1 MTASYE
7 QDFGL
12 WAEQMANLLASGR
25 FSELDIENLV
35 EEVRDLSKRERD
47 RLLSSLRLILHHLL
61 KWDYQ
66 PTRRCQRHA
75 SRTRSWLGTIQRERA
90 NIRLYLD
97 DSPSLKQYLTD
108 ESIFKL
114 YAVACSDAFRETGL
128 EFPPICPY
136 GIEDILNRSLVLS
149 ERST

>member
-12 WAEQMANLLASGR
+12 WAEQMADLLASGR

-47 RLLSSLRLILHHLL
+47 RLLASLRLILHHLL

-66 PTRRCQRHA
+66 PQRR
-75 SRTRSWLGTIQRERA
+75 SRGWLGTIQRERA

-97 DSPSLKQYLTD
+97 DSPSLRRYLTD
-108 ESIFKL
+108 ESLFKL
-114 YAVACSDAFRETGL
+114 YAVACADAFRGTGL
-128 EFPPICPY
+128 EFPPVCPY
-136 GIEDILNRSLVLS
+136 GIEDILNRSLHLS
-149 ERST
+149 ER

>member
-1 MTASYE
+1 MMASYE

-12 WAEQMANLLASGR
+12 WAEQMADLLASGR

-47 RLLSSLRLILHHLL
+47 RLLSSLRLIMHHLL

-66 PTRRCQRHA
+66 PQRR
-75 SRTRSWLGTIQRERA
+75 SRSWLGTIQRERA
-90 NIRLYLD
+90 NITLYLD
-97 DSPSLKQYLTD
+97 DSPSLKRYLTN

-114 YAVACSDAFRETGL
+114 YAVACSDAFKETGL
-128 EFPPICPY
+128 EFPSNCPY
-136 GIEDILNRSLVLS
+136 GIEDVLNRPIFLS
-149 ERST
+149 EQ

>member
-1 MTASYE
+1 LSLEGDKSMTASYE

-12 WAEQMANLLASGR
+12 WAEQMADLLASGR

-47 RLLSSLRLILHHLL
+47 RLLASLRLILHHLL

-66 PTRRCQRHA
+66 PQRR
-75 SRTRSWLGTIQRERA
+75 SWGWLGTIQGERA

-97 DSPSLKQYLTD
+97 DSPSLKRYLTD
-108 ESIFKL
+108 ESLFKL
-114 YAVACSDAFRETGL
+114 YAVACADAFRETGL
-128 EFPPICPY
+128 EFPPVCPY
-136 GIEDILNRSLVLS
+136 GIEDILNRSLHLS
-149 ERST
+149 E

>member
-1 MTASYE
+1 MSLEGDKSMTASYE

-12 WAEQMANLLASGR
+12 WAEQMADLLASGR

-47 RLLSSLRLILHHLL
+47 RLLASLRLILHHLL

-66 PTRRCQRHA
+66 PQRR
-75 SRTRSWLGTIQRERA
+75 SRGWLGTIQRERA

-97 DSPSLKQYLTD
+97 DSPSLKRYLTD
-108 ESIFKL
+108 ESLFKL
-114 YAVACSDAFRETGL
+114 YAVACADAFRETGL
-128 EFPPICPY
+128 EFPPVCPY
-136 GIEDILNRSLVLS
+136 GIEDILNRSLHLS
-149 ERST
+149 E

>member
-12 WAEQMANLLASGR
+12 WAEQMADLLASGR
-25 FSELDIENLV
+25 FSKLDIENLV

-47 RLLSSLRLILHHLL
+47 RLLASLRLILHHLL

-66 PTRRCQRHA
+66 PQRR
-75 SRTRSWLGTIQRERA
+75 SWGWLGTIQRERA

-97 DSPSLKQYLTD
+97 DSPSLRRYLTD
-108 ESIFKL
+108 ESLFKL
-114 YAVACSDAFRETGL
+114 YAVACADAFRETGL
-128 EFPPICPY
+128 EFPPVCPY
-136 GIEDILNRSLVLS
+136 GIEDILNRSLHLS
-149 ERST
+149 E

>member
-1 MTASYE
+1 LSLEGDKLMTASYE

-12 WAEQMANLLASGR
+12 WAEQMADLLASGR

-47 RLLSSLRLILHHLL
+47 RLLASLRLILHHLL

-66 PTRRCQRHA
+66 PQRR
-75 SRTRSWLGTIQRERA
+75 SRGWLGTIQRERA

-97 DSPSLKQYLTD
+97 DSPSLRRYLTD
-108 ESIFKL
+108 ESLFKL
-114 YAVACSDAFRETGL
+114 YAVACADAFRETGL
-128 EFPPICPY
+128 EFPPVCPY
-136 GIEDILNRSLVLS
+136 GIEDILNRSLHLS
-149 ERST
+149 E

>member
-12 WAEQMANLLASGR
+12 WAEQMADLLASSR

-66 PTRRCQRHA
+66 PQKR
-75 SRTRSWLGTIQRERA
+75 SRSWHNTIGRER
-90 NIRLYLD
+90 NNVSLYLE
-97 DSPSLKQYLTD
+97 DSPSLSQYLNQD
-108 ESIFKL
+108 FLNKM
-114 YAVACSDAFRETGL
+114 YRVARSDAMRETGL
-128 EFPPICPY
+128 EFPSTCPY
-136 GIEDILNRSLVLS
+136 GIEDVLNRSILL
-149 ERST
+149 R

>member
-12 WAEQMANLLASGR
+12 WAEQMADLLASGR

-47 RLLSSLRLILHHLL
+47 RLLASLRLILHHLL

-66 PTRRCQRHA
+66 PQRR
-75 SRTRSWLGTIQRERA
+75 SRGWLGTIQRERA

-97 DSPSLKQYLTD
+97 DSPSLRRYLTD
-108 ESIFKL
+108 ESLFKL
-114 YAVACSDAFRETGL
+114 YAVACCDAFRETGL

-136 GIEDILNRSLVLS
+136 GIEDILNRSLHLS
-149 ERST
+149 ER

>member
-12 WAEQMANLLASGR
+12 WAEQMADLLASGR
-25 FSELDIENLV
+25 LSELDIENLV

-47 RLLSSLRLILHHLL
+47 RLLASLRLILHHLL

-66 PTRRCQRHA
+66 PQRR
-75 SRTRSWLGTIQRERA
+75 SRGWLGTIQRERA

-97 DSPSLKQYLTD
+97 DSPSLRRYLTD
-108 ESIFKL
+108 ESLFKL
-114 YAVACSDAFRETGL
+114 YAVACADAFRETGL
-128 EFPPICPY
+128 EFPPVCPY
-136 GIEDILNRSLVLS
+136 GIEDILNRSLHLS
-149 ERST
+149 ER

>member
-66 PTRRCQRHA
+66 PKRRCQRHA

-97 DSPSLKQYLTD
+97 DSPSLKRYLTD

-128 EFPPICPY
+128 EFPPICP
-136 GIEDILNRSLVLS
+136 
-149 ERST
+149 

>member
-1 MTASYE
+1 MTVLYE
-7 QDFGL
+7 QDYGL
-12 WAEQMANLLASGR
+12 WAEQMADLLATGR

-66 PTRRCQRHA
+66 PQRR
-75 SRTRSWLGTIQRERA
+75 SRSWLGTIQRERA

-97 DSPSLKQYLTD
+97 DSPSLKRYLID
-108 ESIFKL
+108 ESILKL

-128 EFPPICPY
+128 EFSSTCPY
-136 GIEDILNRSLVLS
+136 GIEDILNRSILLS
-149 ERST
+149 EQ

>member
-7 QDFGL
+7 QDYGL

-66 PTRRCQRHA
+66 PKRR
-75 SRTRSWLGTIQRERA
+75 SRSWLGTIQRERA
-90 NIRLYLD
+90 NIKLYLD
-97 DSPSLKQYLTD
+97 DSPSLKRYLTD

-114 YAVACSDAFRETGL
+114 YDVACSDAFRETGL

-136 GIEDILNRSLVLS
+136 SIEDILNRSLHLS
-149 ERST
+149 ER

>member
-47 RLLSSLRLILHHLL
+47 RLLSSLRLIMHHLL

-66 PTRRCQRHA
+66 PQRRSH
-75 SRTRSWLGTIQRERA
+75 SWLGTIQRERA
-90 NIRLYLD
+90 NITLYLD
-97 DSPSLKQYLTD
+97 DSPSLKRYYEEVFPQCYQNAR
-108 ESIFKL
+108 EM
-114 YAVACSDAFRETGL
+114 ASDETGL
-128 EFPPICPY
+128 KLSIFPLLCPFNQTE
-136 GIEDILNRSLVLS
+136 ILDILNLPD
-149 ERST
+149 